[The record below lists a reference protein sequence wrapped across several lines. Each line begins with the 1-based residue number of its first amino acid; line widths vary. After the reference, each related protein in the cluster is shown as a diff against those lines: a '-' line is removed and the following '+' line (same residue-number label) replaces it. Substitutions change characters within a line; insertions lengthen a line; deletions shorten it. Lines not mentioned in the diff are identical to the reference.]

1 MYTHLY
7 IVCTV
12 SNANTPE
19 ITNCHEMKK
28 KKLKISNKC
37 INYGRNIVQ
46 TDTQLIFDTKNMH
59 SFGDAE

>member
-28 KKLKISNKC
+28 KRKISNKC
-37 INYGRNIVQ
+37 INYGENIVQ
-46 TDTQLIFDTKNMH
+46 TDTQLSFGTKNMH
-59 SFGDAE
+59 SFDNIE